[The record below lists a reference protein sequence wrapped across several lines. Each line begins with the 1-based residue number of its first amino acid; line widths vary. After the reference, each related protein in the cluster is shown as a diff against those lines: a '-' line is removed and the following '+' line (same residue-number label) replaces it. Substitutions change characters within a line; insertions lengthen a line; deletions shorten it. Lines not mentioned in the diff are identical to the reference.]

1 MEAAEAAE
9 AALFHRAVEAVLPN
23 RAAEAVVLR
32 ILVAA
37 GVVVVYNA
45 LFPNAVFPDDLFP
58 DGLCRDNNDLY
69 RGNSGRGLCRGRAN
83 IYL

>member
-1 MEAAEAAE
+1 MEAAE
-9 AALFHRAVEAVLPN
+9 AALFHRAAEAVLPN

-37 GVVVVYNA
+37 GVVVVCNA
-45 LFPNAVFPDDLFP
+45 LFPNAVFPDDLFHAVLCR
-58 DGLCRDNNDLY
+58 DNSGLCRDNN
-69 RGNSGRGLCRGRAN
+69 GRGLCRGRAN